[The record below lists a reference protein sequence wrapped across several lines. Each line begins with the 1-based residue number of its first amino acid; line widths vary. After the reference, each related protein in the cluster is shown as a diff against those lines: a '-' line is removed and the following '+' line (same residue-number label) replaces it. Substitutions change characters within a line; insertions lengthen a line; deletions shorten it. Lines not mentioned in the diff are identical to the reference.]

1 MTRLPPQPPTQLSPR
16 VRPIPEPE
24 APRRR
29 HENGKLAAVRC
40 PRDHQTVTEL
50 EDGRWLFTD
59 EDLLNPEKH
68 WDFQES
74 AARSG
79 DAWCLSNETWVPPN
93 AAALAAAAGRT
104 ELCRFFPFTAHQYLS
119 FSDGPTPWK
128 SGGGQ
133 IAPACISQDPDHGYV
148 VWDGGPRT
156 TLTGTQS

>member
-1 MTRLPPQPPTQLSPR
+1 M
-16 VRPIPEPE
+16 
-24 APRRR
+24 
-29 HENGKLAAVRC
+29 
-40 PRDHQTVTEL
+40 TEL

-93 AAALAAAAGRT
+93 AAALVAAARRT

-128 SGGGQ
+128 SGAGQ

-148 VWDGGPRT
+148 VWDGGPYDADRNPVLMT
-156 TLTGTQS
+156 PEPEEAAAKTVRLLTGWPSPAEGPTGAQTP